1 MAITQSTINHLLLT
15 NLEKCIDNGTDSF
28 IVMAL
33 TDWSFGIM
41 LISVG
46 ISFYV
51 EDPELWKNLYAWL
64 RSYESG
70 NVQTSGSTFSSFQR
84 TRCENLTRVRV

>member
-41 LISVG
+41 LVSVG

-51 EDPELWKNLYAWL
+51 YKTQ
-64 RSYESG
+64 SYG
-70 NVQTSGSTFSSFQR
+70 KTFM
-84 TRCENLTRVRV
+84 LG